1 MSDRKFQIIHETFLR
16 LQEKQ
21 AEAERVIA
29 ADLPG
34 EGMFAITWKSM
45 ICKLI
50 DAGARATEE
59 RRAGNFLT
67 MLTEEL
73 PSAMNYAEVHA
84 ERNANSNAA
93 STVAILEEM
102 LELAHSTIGDQPYTD
117 MDAEY
122 RRPPADRRKPSA
134 SRLI

>member
-1 MSDRKFQIIHETFLR
+1 MSDNKFQILHQAFLD
-16 LQEKQ
+16 LQEKR
-21 AEAERVIA
+21 ADAERRIA

-34 EGMFAITWKSM
+34 EGMFTITWNSM

-50 DAGARATEE
+50 DAGALATEE

-73 PSAMNYAEVHA
+73 PSAMNYAEVQA
-84 ERNANSNAA
+84 EMNENSNAS
-93 STVAILEEM
+93 STVAIMEEM

-134 SRLI
+134 AKPR